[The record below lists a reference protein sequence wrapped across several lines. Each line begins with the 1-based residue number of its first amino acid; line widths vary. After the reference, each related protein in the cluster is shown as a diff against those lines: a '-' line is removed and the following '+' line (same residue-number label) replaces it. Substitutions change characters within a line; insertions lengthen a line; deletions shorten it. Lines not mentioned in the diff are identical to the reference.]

1 MTKVI
6 HIGDIRSGAKC
17 DNDSTKDI
25 LVHMS
30 ELKQTVV
37 YYESTDPAVE
47 AIKIK
52 FNMQDKSI
60 CTECFPER
68 FVNITEFQ

>member
-6 HIGDIRSGAKC
+6 HIGDTRSGSKC
-17 DNDSTKDI
+17 GNDSSKDI
-25 LVHMS
+25 LVHMD

-47 AIKIK
+47 AVKTK
-52 FNMQDKSI
+52 FFMEDKSI

-68 FVNITEFQ
+68 FVNITEF